1 LMSMKWIWSAEGAV
15 ANSMRA
21 FRRTLPEGRSRAV
34 CVTFAIAADDAYTV
48 WVNGVEIG
56 DNLRKGGDPAGS
68 AFRELDIYSV
78 SLSRTK
84 NVIAVNAS
92 NYVDVSGVIFTGV
105 VLYEDGSQVS
115 FVSDNN
121 WVTAGPVSP
130 PDRFQEIDF
139 DDSKWV
145 AATIYGPVGMG
156 PWGPVHLA
164 TLPNLDLM
172 SMKWIWSAEGAVP
185 SSMRAFRRTL
195 PVGRSRAVCVT
206 FAIAADDAYTVW
218 VNGVEIGDNFRKGG
232 DPAGSAFRELDIY
245 SVSLSHTKNV
255 IAVNAS
261 NYVDVS
267 GVIFTGVVL
276 YEDGS
281 QTSFVSDSEWV
292 TAGPVSPPPRFQEI
306 DFDDSKWVA
315 ATIYGPVGMG
325 PWG

>member
-1 LMSMKWIWSAEGAV
+1 MSVPSVVLLGAFALFSGLSSNIDPVNAQNGVATLPNFDLMSMKWIWSAEGAV

-78 SLSRTK
+78 SLSHTK

-145 AATIYGPVGMG
+145 AATIYGPVGIG
-156 PWGPVHLA
+156 PWGPVHLG
-164 TLPNLDLM
+164 P
-172 SMKWIWSAEGAVP
+172 
-185 SSMRAFRRTL
+185 
-195 PVGRSRAVCVT
+195 
-206 FAIAADDAYTVW
+206 
-218 VNGVEIGDNFRKGG
+218 
-232 DPAGSAFRELDIY
+232 
-245 SVSLSHTKNV
+245 
-255 IAVNAS
+255 
-261 NYVDVS
+261 
-267 GVIFTGVVL
+267 FTGKVCGQSDQPHGHGQGRPHHPDLKCAALLPLREGEISPYWDLRHQIDCEILRLEEALFLCQKEKRKLIDQLVIIIKEISSAGGTDICKVVT
-276 YEDGS
+276 ESGGQIGS
-281 QTSFVSDSEWV
+281 STQI
-292 TAGPVSPPPRFQEI
+292 PLPRL
-306 DFDDSKWVA
+306 
-315 ATIYGPVGMG
+315 
-325 PWG
+325 

>member
-1 LMSMKWIWSAEGAV
+1 MSITSVVLLGAV
-15 ANSMRA
+15 ALFGGLIGN
-21 FRRTLPEGRSRAV
+21 
-34 CVTFAIAADDAYTV
+34 IAPVNAQ
-48 WVNGVEIG
+48 NGV
-56 DNLRKGGDPAGS
+56 
-68 AFRELDIYSV
+68 
-78 SLSRTK
+78 
-84 NVIAVNAS
+84 
-92 NYVDVSGVIFTGV
+92 
-105 VLYEDGSQVS
+105 
-115 FVSDNN
+115 
-121 WVTAGPVSP
+121 
-130 PDRFQEIDF
+130 
-139 DDSKWV
+139 
-145 AATIYGPVGMG
+145 
-156 PWGPVHLA
+156 A

-325 PWG
+325 PWGPVHLGPFTGKVCGLSDVPHGNGGHHHHPDLKCAALLPLREGEVSPYWDLRHQIDCEILRLEEALFLCQKEKQKLIERLVIIIKEIGTLGGTDICAVVTSSSGKIEIGGSTTQIRV